1 MNKRIINIIIGI
13 LIVIALPVAYL
24 IGYNSFKVTNSVH
37 NINNKLQHKNNYIDK
52 EKVKELVL
60 NHLKVSEDSISDYSV
75 ELDVEHNK
83 VIYEVSFDVTNL
95 EYEYEL
101 DAVTGEIISK
111 QIKNENTANNTD
123 TTNLIDAEKAKAIA
137 LEIVPNGTIVEVDFD
152 KEDVVPNY
160 DVKVTDGEYKYE
172 YEINAKDGSIITE
185 SKELIND

>member
-1 MNKRIINIIIGI
+1 MKK
-13 LIVIALPVAYL
+13 IAVAL
-24 IGYNSFKVTNSVH
+24 LASMAIMSVGCS
-37 NINNKLQHKNNYIDK
+37 NKNNDTTNNSQEPVDNITEQKVNDIVLADTPKGNIVEFTFDK
-52 EKVKELVL
+52 DDLRP
-60 NHLKVSEDSISDYSV
+60 NY
-75 ELDVEHNK
+75 
-83 VIYEVSFDVTNL
+83 DVTVADGKNT
-95 EYEYEL
+95 YEYEI
-101 DAVTGEIISK
+101 DAVTGDIISK

-137 LEIVPNGTIVEVDFD
+137 VEIVPNGTIVEVDFD

>member
-1 MNKRIINIIIGI
+1 MKK
-13 LIVIALPVAYL
+13 IAVAL
-24 IGYNSFKVTNSVH
+24 LASMAIMSVGCS
-37 NINNKLQHKNNYIDK
+37 NKNNDTTNNSQEPVDYITEQKVNDIVLADTPKGNIVEFTFDK
-52 EKVKELVL
+52 DDLRP
-60 NHLKVSEDSISDYSV
+60 NY
-75 ELDVEHNK
+75 
-83 VIYEVSFDVTNL
+83 DVTVADGKNT
-95 EYEYEL
+95 YEYEI
-101 DAVTGEIISK
+101 DAVTGDIISK

-160 DVKVTDGEYKYE
+160 DVKVTDCEYEYE